1 MSNSY
6 AACVGAGGEPP
17 VTASA
22 IVAQAVGSHILRVDG
37 YSHTKGLGNGK
48 CIVSEKFAVGGHS
61 WYLSY
66 YPDGAGLSSSDW
78 ISVFLHFD
86 HTNSDDAKTKFTI
99 SLLDH
104 HGNIVLSHSRTSG
117 LRSFSASG
125 RQGTNSAL
133 GFNEFIRRSELEESD
148 YLKDDVFSIK
158 CDVTVAAK
166 EIFTKAIPVPAVRR
180 GV

>member
-1 MSNSY
+1 MSSSH
-6 AACVGAGGEPP
+6 AACVCDGGEPS

-37 YSHTKGLGNGK
+37 YSHTKGLGNGE
-48 CIVSEKFAVGGHS
+48 CIASEKFVVGGHR
-61 WYLSY
+61 WYLTY
-66 YPDGAGLSSSDW
+66 YPDGAARLSSSDW
-78 ISVFLHFD
+78 ISVFLRLD
-86 HTNSDDAKTKFTI
+86 SDGDDVKTKFTI

-104 HGNIVLSHSRTSG
+104 DGNMVSSHSRTSS
-117 LRSFSASG
+117 LCSFSGSG
-125 RQGTNSAL
+125 RKGTNSSW
-133 GFNEFIRRSELEESD
+133 GFNEFIRRSALEESG